1 MVYKTK
7 FLKQVVVN
15 DYDPAADGTYTWDLT
30 NEALAALWITVKG
43 DLVAANMCI
52 DDFMASLT
60 GLDVWHGGFN
70 VCHYEHPLDALVMNC
85 KLKHAKPYIVAPSS
99 QTVDDVAGITFPI
112 LFGAPYLN
120 QQMALPASESNR
132 KRLTLGLDIA
142 TSALDDLLI
151 DIAEVLLPDTAVQGC
166 LKQEEIRVAAKGTG
180 DQDLWLQTNWDLLKL
195 NIRSPTVPTSTTY
208 TSTVERAGLEINDFA
223 FGYKYVPWEILH
235 GELMD
240 ELEGSAFGVEDHIH
254 ADPSS
259 GNTGMPVA
267 LEHWIANYGELD
279 FFFNHDLKWKA
290 PLAGASTAKLKYN
303 AGVDEAFRIATVNY
317 VPASMLEY

>member
-15 DYDPAADGTYTWDLT
+15 DYDPSADETKTWDLS

-43 DLVAANMCI
+43 DLVAADTSI
-52 DDFMASLT
+52 ADIVASLT
-60 GLDVWHGGFN
+60 GIDVWHGGFN
-70 VCHYEHPLDALVMNC
+70 VAHYQHAFDALVMNC
-85 KLKHAKPYIVAPSS
+85 KLKGAKPYLIGNGS
-99 QTVDDVAGITFPI
+99 QTIDDVTGVTFPI

-142 TSALDDLLI
+142 TADIDDLLI
-151 DIAEVLLPDTAVQGC
+151 DIAEVILPDTNVLGC
-166 LKQEEIRVAAKGTG
+166 LKQEEIAVSAKGTG

-195 NIRSPTVPTSTTY
+195 NIYSTTVPAGATY

-240 ELEGSAFGVEDHIH
+240 ELEGSAFGIDAHTH
-254 ADPSS
+254 ADPAA
-259 GNTGMPVA
+259 GATGYPIT
-267 LEHWIANYGELD
+267 LEKDIEYYGEMD
-279 FFFNHDLKWKA
+279 FFFNYDMKWKA

-317 VPASMLEY
+317 VPNSMLEY